1 MRKQKNAAST
11 SVVGHI
17 PGAVEGVSPDSSE
30 RSSSSIDDEEEEE
43 EEEEDEEEDDEKE
56 EGYERE
62 WVECKLEVEEGKEE
76 EEKEDGMIRFMAPN
90 L

>member
-1 MRKQKNAAST
+1 LIA
-11 SVVGHI
+11 
-17 PGAVEGVSPDSSE
+17 
-30 RSSSSIDDEEEEE
+30 
-43 EEEEDEEEDDEKE
+43 EDDEKE

-62 WVECKLEVEEGKEE
+62 WVECKWEVEGGKEEEEEE